1 MAFQTKKKSQS
12 PSMKAF
18 STKIIN
24 WYQQNKRDLPWRNTK
39 DPYFIWLSEII
50 LQQTRVD
57 QGMSYYLKFTQ
68 EFPSVKHLAKA
79 ENDKVMKLWQGLGYY
94 SRARN
99 LHSTAQIITNDHK
112 GKFPDSFETILSLK
126 GIGEYTASAIASFA
140 FNKAHAVVDG
150 NVYRVL
156 SRVFGIET
164 PIDSTTGKKAFNEL
178 ANQLLDKKQPALHNQ
193 AIMEFGAMQCK
204 PVNPNCTDCVLQ
216 SMCYAFEKKKV
227 GELPIKEKKTKV
239 RTRYFNYIVFHYKK
253 DLIIHKRTGKDIWTS
268 LYDFPL
274 IETTTDQNEKE
285 FLSSKEWKKLI
296 GNTKY
301 IVKSVSKQH
310 KHILSHQK
318 IMARF
323 WEINCKNSMIVIKD
337 KNYLT
342 INKSDIGKYAVP
354 RLIDN
359 YLIEQDKD

>member
-1 MAFQTKKKSQS
+1 
-12 PSMKAF
+12 MKAF

-57 QGMSYYLKFTQ
+57 QGMSYYLKFTS
-68 EFPSVKHLAKA
+68 EFPTVKHLAKA
-79 ENDKVMKLWQGLGYY
+79 ENDKIMKLWQGLGYY

-99 LHSTAQIITNDHK
+99 LHTTAQIISNDHK

-164 PIDSTTGKKAFNEL
+164 PIDSTIGKKEFSEL
-178 ANQLLDKKQPALHNQ
+178 ANQLLDKIQPALHNQ

-204 PVNPNCTDCVLQ
+204 PVNPNCSDCSLQ
-216 SMCYAFEKKKV
+216 TMCYAFEKKKV
-227 GELPIKEKKTKV
+227 AELPIKEKKTKV

-253 DLIIHKRTGKDIWTS
+253 EIIIHKRTGKDIWTN

-274 IETTTDQNEKE
+274 IETTTDKNEKE
-285 FLSSKEWKKLI
+285 FLASKEWKKLI

-323 WEINCKNSMIVIKD
+323 WEINCNQSMVKLNDQNCVTIK
-337 KNYLT
+337 KT
-342 INKSDIGKYAVP
+342 EIGKYAVP

-359 YLIEQDKD
+359 YLIGQDKD